1 MNESVFDPREGALI
15 VSSPIGPLRL
25 VSRDGAIERLE
36 FAYGGAA
43 GAGLIAEA
51 DVDAR
56 ASPIDARPLLSE
68 AADQLGA
75 YFAGSLRSFSL
86 PLRPAG
92 TAFFRAVWDEL
103 ARVPYGGL
111 STYGELASRLGNP
124 GAARAVGMA
133 LNRNPIAII
142 IPCHRV
148 IGSNARL
155 VGYAGGLDRK
165 RFLIELESRASFGA

>member
-1 MNESVFDPREGALI
+1 MRGMNESVFDPREGALI

-51 DVDAR
+51 DV
-56 ASPIDARPLLSE
+56 DARPLLSE

-148 IGSNARL
+148 VGSNARL

>member
-1 MNESVFDPREGALI
+1 MTR
-15 VSSPIGPLRL
+15 GP
-25 VSRDGAIERLE
+25 
-36 FAYGGAA
+36 
-43 GAGLIAEA
+43 
-51 DVDAR
+51 
-56 ASPIDARPLLSE
+56 LSE